1 MEDFDPEKTV
11 LEEILRDRRYDAR
24 YTLRQFTL
32 PELDRLIDALDK
44 LAAIA
49 DEEAIRRAEKRR

>member
-11 LEEILRDRRYDAR
+11 LEEILRGRRYDAR
-24 YTLRQFTL
+24 YTLRQFTI
-32 PELDRLIDALDK
+32 PELDRLTDALDV